1 MFPHKKIVCI
11 SDSACINGS
20 PWCWST
26 VWRMFHDEVWGA
38 IGVGQIHTL
47 CAVVS
52 PLYFWRFHLWGSD
65 SFQPPSLTSD
75 FEFIWHGVISWTG
88 TLELGM
94 HAWLVSPRG
103 QHIFLPCRISLPQ
116 TQGNWELVD
125 SSREFTFPNF
135 LRRLQLTLCHT
146 PLRLRLVLCPLLW
159 LPVYE
164 ICSLSFWLRLIEL
177 TVDTLRCLPAS
188 RIKNTWN
195 LDPWHSIW

>member
-1 MFPHKKIVCI
+1 MFPQKNIVCI

-26 VWRMFHDEVWGA
+26 VWRMFHAEVWGA
-38 IGVGQIHTL
+38 IGVGQIYKL
-47 CAVVS
+47 YVVVS

-125 SSREFTFPNF
+125 SSRVFKWRATFPEKTSANIVPHTFEAQASPLPSSLVACLWNMLPLF
-135 LRRLQLTLCHT
+135 LVEAYWINCRHT
-146 PLRLRLVLCPLLW
+146 
-159 LPVYE
+159 
-164 ICSLSFWLRLIEL
+164 
-177 TVDTLRCLPAS
+177 
-188 RIKNTWN
+188 
-195 LDPWHSIW
+195 